1 MNAPLIPQ
9 PYFPTLTDTDSALA
23 CYCVEAANAM
33 QAVTDMLGNMGVG
46 VCDSLDM
53 DDLAALLRIIQSPLD
68 HASKELHR
76 RSSYRDEKSREK
88 EFSQVFKHSAQ
99 GAV

>member
-1 MNAPLIPQ
+1 MKAPLIPQ
-9 PYFPTLTDTDSALA
+9 PYFPTLSDSDSALA
-23 CYCVEAANAM
+23 DYCVEAANAM
-33 QAVTDMLGNMGVG
+33 QAVTDMLGGMGVG
-46 VCDSLDM
+46 SPDALCM

-68 HASKELHR
+68 HASKELYR

-88 EFSQVFKHSAQ
+88 EFSPVFSHSAQ